1 MKKAYVKPSMESEVF
16 LPNTYIAACEILSTW
31 RVKCNVPSGI
41 GYYETNGIP
50 GYQEGNWREEGD
62 EYIASGSGCGTW
74 HEGVN
79 TEPVANAMWQEF
91 RSGKYYPVFF
101 WEQRIGGL
109 FTSPEHFS
117 KVEDAEWE
125 HEKNHS

>member
-1 MKKAYVKPSMESEVF
+1 MKKAYVKPSMESEAFV
-16 LPNTYIAACEILSTW
+16 PNTYVAACEVLSTW
-31 RVKCNVPSGI
+31 RVKCNVPYGI

-50 GYQEGNWREEGD
+50 GYQRSSWGTEGD
-62 EYIASGSGCGTW
+62 KKIAEGEGCGTW

-79 TEPVANAMWQEF
+79 TEPVANAMWQEYW
-91 RSGKYYPVFF
+91 SDEYYPVFY
-101 WEQRIGGL
+101 WEQGYSGWGH
-109 FTSPEHFS
+109 SSSHFS